1 MTNSPLTLT
10 LAVVGAGLLPFAL
23 VMLTSFVKMAVVLS
37 IVRNAMGTPQ
47 IPPNSVI
54 TGLALVLSMVVMAPV
69 ASQVGEQLSGAEEVW
84 ENGSPKQIFEMV
96 DKAAQPVKS
105 FLQRHADP
113 EHLLAF
119 SEMLDESDKSD
130 RSDKSDQSD
139 RSDLSD
145 LSDEGPSWKA
155 LVPAF
160 VISQLQEAFRMGF
173 VIFLPFLVLDML
185 VASVLLSLGM
195 IVSGGASADAK
206 AMAYYSVSRR
216 QQQRELSGE
225 LTWYE

>member
-1 MTNSPLTLT
+1 MTLT

-54 TGLALVLSMVVMAPV
+54 TGLALVLSLVVMAPV

-84 ENGSPKQIFEMV
+84 ENGSPGQIFEMV

-105 FLQRHADP
+105 FLVRHADP
-113 EHLLAF
+113 EHLQTF
-119 SEMLDESDKSD
+119 SEMLDESD
-130 RSDKSDQSD
+130 RSDKSDKSD
-139 RSDLSD
+139 KSDWSD
-145 LSDEGPSWKA
+145 PSDEGPSWKA

-195 IVSGGASADAK
+195 HMLSPTTISLPFKLLLFVFADGWTMIGTGLIGA
-206 AMAYYSVSRR
+206 Y
-216 QQQRELSGE
+216 L
-225 LTWYE
+225 

>member
-10 LAVVGAGLLPFAL
+10 LALVGAGLLPFAL

-54 TGLALVLSMVVMAPV
+54 TGLALVLSLVVMAPV
-69 ASQVGEQLSGAEEVW
+69 ASQVGEHLSGAEEVW
-84 ENGSPKQIFEMV
+84 ESGSPKQIFEMV
-96 DKAAQPVKS
+96 TKAAQPVEN
-105 FLQRHADP
+105 FLERHTDP
-113 EHLLAF
+113 EHLHTF
-119 SEMLDESDKSD
+119 SAMLESDS
-130 RSDKSDQSD
+130 SDKSDQSD
-139 RSDLSD
+139 QSDKSDQSD

-195 IVSGGASADAK
+195 HMLSPTTISLPFKLLLFVFADGWTMIGTGLIGA
-206 AMAYYSVSRR
+206 YV
-216 QQQRELSGE
+216 
-225 LTWYE
+225 

>member
-54 TGLALVLSMVVMAPV
+54 TGLALVLSLVVMAPV
-69 ASQVGEQLSGAEEVW
+69 ASQVGDRLSGAEKVFQ
-84 ENGSPKQIFEMV
+84 NGSPKQIFEMV
-96 DKAAQPVKS
+96 QQAAQPVEN
-105 FLQRHADP
+105 FLKRHADP
-113 EHLLAF
+113 EHVRTF
-119 SEMLDESDKSD
+119 SGMLSEPEP
-130 RSDKSDQSD
+130 QAVAE
-139 RSDLSD
+139 
-145 LSDEGPSWKA
+145 EGPSWKA

-160 VISQLQEAFRMGF
+160 VIGQLQEAFRMGF

-195 IVSGGASADAK
+195 HMLSPTTISLPFKLLLFVFADGWTLIGTGLIGA
-206 AMAYYSVSRR
+206 Y
-216 QQQRELSGE
+216 L
-225 LTWYE
+225 

>member
-1 MTNSPLTLT
+1 LT
-10 LAVVGAGLLPFAL
+10 LAVVAAGLLPFAL

-54 TGLALVLSMVVMAPV
+54 TGLALVLSLVVMAPV

-84 ENGSPKQIFEMV
+84 ESGSPRQIFEMV
-96 DKAAQPVKS
+96 NKAAQPVES
-105 FLQRHADP
+105 FLKRHADP
-113 EHLLAF
+113 GHLHSF
-119 SEMLDESDKSD
+119 SEMLDEPEPK
-130 RSDKSDQSD
+130 
-139 RSDLSD
+139 
-145 LSDEGPSWKA
+145 EGPSWKA

-173 VIFLPFLVLDML
+173 IIFLPFLVLDML

-195 IVSGGASADAK
+195 HMLSPTTISLPFKLLLFVFADGWTMIGSGLIGA
-206 AMAYYSVSRR
+206 Y
-216 QQQRELSGE
+216 L
-225 LTWYE
+225 

>member
-54 TGLALVLSMVVMAPV
+54 TGLALVLSLVVMAPV

-84 ENGSPKQIFEMV
+84 ESGSPRQIFEMV
-96 DKAAQPVKS
+96 SKAAQPVES
-105 FLQRHADP
+105 FLVRHADP
-113 EHLLAF
+113 EHLHTF
-119 SEMLDESDKSD
+119 SEMLSGSAPSAEVE
-130 RSDKSDQSD
+130 
-139 RSDLSD
+139 
-145 LSDEGPSWKA
+145 EGPSWKA

-195 IVSGGASADAK
+195 HMLSPTTISLPFKLLLFVFADGWTLIGSGLIGA
-206 AMAYYSVSRR
+206 Y
-216 QQQRELSGE
+216 L
-225 LTWYE
+225 

>member
-1 MTNSPLTLT
+1 VTNSPLTLT

-54 TGLALVLSMVVMAPV
+54 TGLALVLSLVVMAPV
-69 ASQVGEQLSGAEEVW
+69 ASQVGEQLSGAAEVW
-84 ENGSPKQIFEMV
+84 ESGSPRQIFEMV
-96 DKAAQPVKS
+96 GKAAQPVES
-105 FLQRHADP
+105 FLERHTDP
-113 EHLLAF
+113 EHLQTF
-119 SEMLDESDKSD
+119 SDMVGEPASPAKVE
-130 RSDKSDQSD
+130 
-139 RSDLSD
+139 
-145 LSDEGPSWKA
+145 EGPSWKA

-195 IVSGGASADAK
+195 HMLSPTTISLPFKLLLFVFADGWTLIGSGLIGA
-206 AMAYYSVSRR
+206 Y
-216 QQQRELSGE
+216 L
-225 LTWYE
+225 

>member
-1 MTNSPLTLT
+1 
-10 LAVVGAGLLPFAL
+10 
-23 VMLTSFVKMAVVLS
+23 
-37 IVRNAMGTPQ
+37 MGTPQ

-54 TGLALVLSMVVMAPV
+54 TGLALVLSLVVMAPV

-84 ENGSPKQIFEMV
+84 ESGSPRQIFELV
-96 DKAAQPVKS
+96 NKAAQPVER
-105 FLQRHADP
+105 FLVRHADP
-113 EHLLAF
+113 DHLHTF
-119 SEMLDESDKSD
+119 SMMLDASDQSDESDKSD
-130 RSDKSDQSD
+130 RSDKSDKSD
-139 RSDLSD
+139 PSD

-195 IVSGGASADAK
+195 HMLSPTTISLPFKLLLFVFADGWTMIGSGLIGA
-206 AMAYYSVSRR
+206 Y
-216 QQQRELSGE
+216 L
-225 LTWYE
+225 

>member
-54 TGLALVLSMVVMAPV
+54 TGLALVLSLVVMAPV

-84 ENGSPKQIFEMV
+84 ESGSPRQIFEMV
-96 DKAAQPVKS
+96 SKAAQPVES
-105 FLQRHADP
+105 FLVRHADP
-113 EHLLAF
+113 EHLHTF
-119 SEMLDESDKSD
+119 SEMLSGPAPSAEVE
-130 RSDKSDQSD
+130 
-139 RSDLSD
+139 
-145 LSDEGPSWKA
+145 EGPSWKA

-195 IVSGGASADAK
+195 HMLSPTTISLPFKLLLFVFADGWTLIGSGLIGA
-206 AMAYYSVSRR
+206 Y
-216 QQQRELSGE
+216 L
-225 LTWYE
+225 

>member
-10 LAVVGAGLLPFAL
+10 LVMVGAGLLPFAL

-54 TGLALVLSMVVMAPV
+54 TGLALVLSLVVMAPV
-69 ASQVGEQLSGAEEVW
+69 ASQVGDRLSGAEEVW
-84 ENGSPKQIFEMV
+84 ESGSPKQIFEMV
-96 DKAAQPVKS
+96 SQAAQPVES
-105 FLQRHADP
+105 FLKRHADP
-113 EHLLAF
+113 EHLHTF
-119 SEMLDESDKSD
+119 SAMLDE
-130 RSDKSDQSD
+130 
-139 RSDLSD
+139 SDLSD
-145 LSDEGPSWKA
+145 LSDRSDPSDDGPSWKA

-185 VASVLLSLGM
+185 VASILLSLGM
-195 IVSGGASADAK
+195 HMLSPTTISLPFKLLLFVFADGWTMIGSGLVGA
-206 AMAYYSVSRR
+206 Y
-216 QQQRELSGE
+216 L
-225 LTWYE
+225 

>member
-37 IVRNAMGTPQ
+37 IVRNAIGTPQ

-54 TGLALVLSMVVMAPV
+54 TGLALVLSLVVMAPV
-69 ASQVGEQLSGAEEVW
+69 ASQVGERLSGAEEVW
-84 ENGSPKQIFEMV
+84 ESGSPKQIFEMV
-96 DKAAQPVKS
+96 NNAAQPVRS
-105 FLQRHADP
+105 FLKRHADP
-113 EHLLAF
+113 EHLYAF
-119 SEMLDESDKSD
+119 SEMLDESDRSD
-130 RSDKSDQSD
+130 RSDGSDKSDK
-139 RSDLSD
+139 
-145 LSDEGPSWKA
+145 SDEGPSWKA

-173 VIFLPFLVLDML
+173 IIFLPFLVLDML

-195 IVSGGASADAK
+195 HMLSPTTISLPFKLLLFVFADGWTMIGSGLIGA
-206 AMAYYSVSRR
+206 Y
-216 QQQRELSGE
+216 L
-225 LTWYE
+225 

>member
-1 MTNSPLTLT
+1 VTNSPLTLT

-23 VMLTSFVKMAVVLS
+23 
-37 IVRNAMGTPQ
+37 GTPQ

-54 TGLALVLSMVVMAPV
+54 TGLALVLSLVVMAPV

-84 ENGSPKQIFEMV
+84 ESGSPKQIFEMV
-96 DKAAQPVKS
+96 SKAAQPVEN
-105 FLQRHADP
+105 FLKRHADP
-113 EHLLAF
+113 EHLHTF
-119 SEMLDESDKSD
+119 SEMLDESDP
-130 RSDKSDQSD
+130 SDKSY
-139 RSDLSD
+139 

-195 IVSGGASADAK
+195 HMLSPTTISLPFKLLLFVFADGWTLIGSGLIGA
-206 AMAYYSVSRR
+206 Y
-216 QQQRELSGE
+216 L
-225 LTWYE
+225 

>member
-10 LAVVGAGLLPFAL
+10 LVVVGAGLLPFAL

-54 TGLALVLSMVVMAPV
+54 TGLALVLSLVVMAPV
-69 ASQVGEQLSGAEEVW
+69 ASQVGERLSGAEEVW
-84 ENGSPKQIFEMV
+84 ESGSPKQIFEMV
-96 DKAAQPVKS
+96 SQAAQPVES
-105 FLQRHADP
+105 FLKRHADP
-113 EHLLAF
+113 DHLHTFA
-119 SEMLDESDKSD
+119 EMIDG
-130 RSDKSDQSD
+130 
-139 RSDLSD
+139 SDLSD
-145 LSDEGPSWKA
+145 LSDPSDEGPSWKA

-195 IVSGGASADAK
+195 HMLSPTTISLPFKLLLFVFADGWTMIGSGLIGS
-206 AMAYYSVSRR
+206 Y
-216 QQQRELSGE
+216 L
-225 LTWYE
+225 

>member
-1 MTNSPLTLT
+1 
-10 LAVVGAGLLPFAL
+10 
-23 VMLTSFVKMAVVLS
+23 MLTSFVKMAVVLS

-54 TGLALVLSMVVMAPV
+54 TGLALVLSLVVMAPV

-84 ENGSPKQIFEMV
+84 ESGSPKQIFEMV
-96 DKAAQPVKS
+96 NKAARPVES
-105 FLQRHADP
+105 FLVRHTDP
-113 EHLLAF
+113 EHLHTF
-119 SEMLDESDKSD
+119 SEMLDESDPSD
-130 RSDKSDQSD
+130 GSDKSDKSD
-139 RSDLSD
+139 KSD
-145 LSDEGPSWKA
+145 LSDEGPSWRA

-195 IVSGGASADAK
+195 HMLSPTTISLPFKLLLFVFADGWTMIGSGLIGT
-206 AMAYYSVSRR
+206 Y
-216 QQQRELSGE
+216 L
-225 LTWYE
+225 

>member
-1 MTNSPLTLT
+1 MTSSPLTLI
-10 LAVVGAGLLPFAL
+10 LAVVGAALLPFAL

-54 TGLALVLSMVVMAPV
+54 TGLALVLSLVVMAPV
-69 ASQVGEQLSGAEEVW
+69 ASQVGERLSGASQVW
-84 ENGSPKQIFEMV
+84 ESGSPGQIFDMV
-96 DKAAQPVKS
+96 RQAARPVEE
-105 FLQRHADP
+105 FLKRHADP
-113 EHLLAF
+113 GHLDMFA
-119 SEMLDESDKSD
+119 EMIGESD
-130 RSDKSDQSD
+130 RSDQ
-139 RSDLSD
+139 
-145 LSDEGPSWKA
+145 GPSWKA

-195 IVSGGASADAK
+195 HMLSPTTISLPFKLLLFVFADGWTLIGSGLIGA
-206 AMAYYSVSRR
+206 Y
-216 QQQRELSGE
+216 L
-225 LTWYE
+225 